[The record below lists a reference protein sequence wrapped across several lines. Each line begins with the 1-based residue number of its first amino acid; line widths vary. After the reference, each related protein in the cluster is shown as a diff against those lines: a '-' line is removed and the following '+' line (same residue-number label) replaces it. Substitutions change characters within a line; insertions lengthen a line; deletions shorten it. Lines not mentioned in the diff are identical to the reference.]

1 MEGFKR
7 PHPGNTNLL

>member
-7 PHPGNTNLL
+7 FPSLL